1 MKIEY
6 KGLKSLKY
14 IKLPSF
20 DKDRYKSILVLIRGD
35 FGGISIKL
43 NSGMETTIQMNGS
56 VKKRITESLIN
67 KLVYQNRYFEKI
79 SNIKKNRLVKWSMV
93 NSSLYGG
100 SVRACITESK
110 KALRTLLQGVLRE
123 KAIKPLFLGRI
134 FFPHKFYKCGNYSSK
149 ILSFLILFCHPY
161 K

>member
-79 SNIKKNRLVKWSMV
+79 SNRLVKWSMV

-134 FFPHKFYKCGNYSSK
+134 FFPYKFYKCGNYSSK